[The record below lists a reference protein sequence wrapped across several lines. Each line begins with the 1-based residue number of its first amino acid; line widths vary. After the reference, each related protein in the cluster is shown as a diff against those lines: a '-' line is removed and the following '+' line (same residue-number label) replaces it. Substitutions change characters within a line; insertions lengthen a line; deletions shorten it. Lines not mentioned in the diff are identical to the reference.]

1 MFKQSMKYCNVTIK
15 ISYLKMY
22 FDNMRGHYMETR
34 IIEIS
39 SSILIPYKSFF
50 IIFQRF
56 QINII
61 QVLDVYKPFYYSLK
75 FNRKKTMKMKG
86 AFLNI
91 KNSGIWKDLLV
102 AIAVGIL
109 LITNLEVE
117 GQRRRSRQR
126 TSISIPS
133 IHTKN
138 TTLRNSLCT
147 SPFSKQRVVGQCKPL
162 VCF

>member
-1 MFKQSMKYCNVTIK
+1 M
-15 ISYLKMY
+15 
-22 FDNMRGHYMETR
+22 
-34 IIEIS
+34 S
-39 SSILIPYKSFF
+39 SSILVPYKSFF

-75 FNRKKTMKMKG
+75 FTRKKTMKMKG

-91 KNSGIWKDLLV
+91 KNNCLWKDLLV
-102 AIAVGIL
+102 AIGVGIL
-109 LITNLEVE
+109 LITLEVE

>member
-1 MFKQSMKYCNVTIK
+1 MSN
-15 ISYLKMY
+15 
-22 FDNMRGHYMETR
+22 
-34 IIEIS
+34 
-39 SSILIPYKSFF
+39 SILIPYNSFLF

-75 FNRKKTMKMKG
+75 FKRKKTMKMKS

-91 KNSGIWKDLLV
+91 KNSGVWKDLLV

-109 LITNLEVE
+109 LITLEVE

-162 VCF
+162 VGF

>member
-1 MFKQSMKYCNVTIK
+1 M
-15 ISYLKMY
+15 
-22 FDNMRGHYMETR
+22 
-34 IIEIS
+34 S

-50 IIFQRF
+50 ILFQRF
-56 QINII
+56 RIKII

-75 FNRKKTMKMKG
+75 FKRKKTMKMKG

-109 LITNLEVE
+109 LITLEVE

-162 VCF
+162 VCFLI

>member
-1 MFKQSMKYCNVTIK
+1 M
-15 ISYLKMY
+15 
-22 FDNMRGHYMETR
+22 
-34 IIEIS
+34 S
-39 SSILIPYKSFF
+39 SSILIPYKSFY
-50 IIFQRF
+50 IIFQWF

-61 QVLDVYKPFYYSLK
+61 QVLDVNKPFYYSLK
-75 FNRKKTMKMKG
+75 FKRKKTMKMKG

-91 KNSGIWKDLLV
+91 KNNGVWKDLLV

-109 LITNLEVE
+109 LITLEVE

>member
-1 MFKQSMKYCNVTIK
+1 
-15 ISYLKMY
+15 
-22 FDNMRGHYMETR
+22 
-34 IIEIS
+34 
-39 SSILIPYKSFF
+39 
-50 IIFQRF
+50 
-56 QINII
+56 
-61 QVLDVYKPFYYSLK
+61 
-75 FNRKKTMKMKG
+75 MKMKG

>member
-1 MFKQSMKYCNVTIK
+1 M
-15 ISYLKMY
+15 
-22 FDNMRGHYMETR
+22 
-34 IIEIS
+34 S
-39 SSILIPYKSFF
+39 SSILILNTSFF

-61 QVLDVYKPFYYSLK
+61 QVLDVNKPFYYSLK
-75 FNRKKTMKMKG
+75 FKRKKTMKMKG

-91 KNSGIWKDLLV
+91 KNNGVWKDLLF

-109 LITNLEVE
+109 LITLEVE

>member
-1 MFKQSMKYCNVTIK
+1 
-15 ISYLKMY
+15 MY
-22 FDNMRGHYMETR
+22 FTLTMWEGIHGNTYTNYVQRCQV
-34 IIEIS
+34 
-39 SSILIPYKSFF
+39 PYWYHIKVFF
-50 IIFQRF
+50 ILFQRF
-56 QINII
+56 RIKII

-75 FNRKKTMKMKG
+75 FKRKKTMKMKG

-91 KNSGIWKDLLV
+91 KNSGIRKDLLV

>member
-1 MFKQSMKYCNVTIK
+1 
-15 ISYLKMY
+15 
-22 FDNMRGHYMETR
+22 
-34 IIEIS
+34 
-39 SSILIPYKSFF
+39 
-50 IIFQRF
+50 
-56 QINII
+56 
-61 QVLDVYKPFYYSLK
+61 
-75 FNRKKTMKMKG
+75 MKMKG
-86 AFLNI
+86 AFLNM
-91 KNSGIWKDLLV
+91 KNSDVWKDLLV

>member
-1 MFKQSMKYCNVTIK
+1 MKYCNVTIK
-15 ISYLKMY
+15 ISYLQIY
-22 FDNMRGHYMETR
+22 FENDNMS
-34 IIEIS
+34 I
-39 SSILIPYKSFF
+39 SILIPYKSFF
-50 IIFQRF
+50 FIIFQRF
-56 QINII
+56 RIKII

-75 FNRKKTMKMKG
+75 FKRKKTMKMKG